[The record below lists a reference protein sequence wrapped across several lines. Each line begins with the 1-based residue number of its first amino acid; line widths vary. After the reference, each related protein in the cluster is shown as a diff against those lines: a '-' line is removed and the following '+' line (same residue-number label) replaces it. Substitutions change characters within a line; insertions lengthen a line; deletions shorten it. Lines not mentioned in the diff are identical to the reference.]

1 MKKNDTG
8 GLSMAEH
15 ILVGLSS
22 APSNARII
30 RTAATMAEAFGGTFT
45 ALFVRTPNYEAMS
58 EENKERLRQN
68 TALAQEL
75 GATIETVFGDDV
87 SYQIAEYAR
96 LSGVTKIVVG
106 RSAVSKRKLFG
117 KPTLTEKLTQ
127 IAPNIDIHI
136 IPDASTDPA
145 YRQKKAR
152 KRVNLR
158 TTFRDWGISVGIL
171 ALASGLA
178 FLFSKVGFS
187 EANIIAIYLL
197 AVLLTAM
204 ITSTRSSYVLSAIG
218 SVLVFNFFFTY
229 PQLSLRVYADG
240 APLTFLI
247 MLIASLTVGT
257 MTDRMKGQTKQ
268 STQAAY
274 RTNLLLE
281 TNQLLQKAQSD
292 GEVLQA
298 CRTQVS
304 KLLGRTASVLPGV
317 VASTNKDTQRYPI
330 KVQDRVYG
338 TVIIEGA
345 EPLEAFENSVLLS
358 ILGECALT
366 LENSRNTKEK
376 ETAKLQAENEKLRA
390 NLLRSIS
397 HDLRTPLTS
406 ISGNAGM
413 LLSDLEKLDN
423 DTIRQMC
430 GDIYDDSA
438 WLTNLVENLLAV
450 TKIEE
455 GRMRLQ
461 KQPHLVEEIVT
472 EALLHISRKQ
482 TEHTVTVHHENEL
495 LLARCD
501 ARLIIQVIINLVDNA
516 IKYTPAGS
524 HITITTKQNEQHTE
538 ISVADNGA
546 GIPDSEKEKVF
557 QMFYSGSNPIA
568 DCRRSLGLGLSL
580 CKSIITAHGGEISVT
595 DNAPAG
601 TIFTFTI
608 PSGEVEVHE

>member
-1 MKKNDTG
+1 
-8 GLSMAEH
+8 MAEH

-106 RSAVSKRKLFG
+106 RSAVSKRRLFG

-145 YRQKKAR
+145 YRQRKAR

-158 TTFRDWGISVGIL
+158 TTLRDWGISGGIL

-204 ITSTRSSYVLSAIG
+204 VTSTRSSYVLSAIG

-229 PQLSLRVYADG
+229 PQFSLRVYADG

-281 TNQLLQKAQSD
+281 TNQLLQKAQTD
-292 GEVLQA
+292 EEVLQA
-298 CRTQVS
+298 CLTQVS

-317 VASTNKDTQRYPI
+317 IAGTNKDAQRYPI
-330 KVQDRVYG
+330 KVQDRIYG

-366 LENSRNTKEK
+366 LENSRNAKEK
-376 ETAKLQAENEKLRA
+376 EAAKLQAENEKLRA

-455 GRMRLQ
+455 GRMKLQ
-461 KQPHLVEEIVT
+461 KQPHLVEEIVS
-472 EALLHISRKQ
+472 EALQHITRKQ

-580 CKSIITAHGGEISVT
+580 CKSIITAHGGEIAVT

>member
-1 MKKNDTG
+1 
-8 GLSMAEH
+8 MAEH

-30 RTAATMAEAFGGTFT
+30 RTAATMANAFGGTFT

-68 TALAQEL
+68 TSLAQAL

-136 IPDASTDPA
+136 IPDASTDLA

-152 KRVNLR
+152 KRVDLR
-158 TTFRDWGISVGIL
+158 TTLRDWGISVGIL
-171 ALASGLA
+171 TLASGLA

-204 ITSTRSSYVLSAIG
+204 VTSTRSSYVLSAIG

-229 PQLSLRVYADG
+229 PQFSLRVYADG

-281 TNQLLQKAQSD
+281 TNQLLQKAQTD
-292 GEVLQA
+292 EEVLQA

-304 KLLGRTASVLPGV
+304 KLLGRTVSVLPGV
-317 VASTNKDTQRYPI
+317 VASTNKDTQRYSI
-330 KVQDRVYG
+330 KVQDRIYG

-366 LENSRNTKEK
+366 LENSRNTREK
-376 ETAKLQAENEKLRA
+376 EAAKLQAENEKLRA

-406 ISGNAGM
+406 ISGNASM
-413 LLSDLEKLDN
+413 LLSDLEKLD
-423 DTIRQMC
+423 TETVRQMC

-472 EALLHISRKQ
+472 EALQHISRKQ

-546 GIPDSEKEKVF
+546 GIPDNEKEKVF

-580 CKSIITAHGGEISVT
+580 CKSIITAHGGEIVVT
-595 DNAPAG
+595 DNVPAG

>member
-1 MKKNDTG
+1 
-8 GLSMAEH
+8 MAEH

-30 RTAATMAEAFGGTFT
+30 RTAATMANAFGGTFT

-68 TALAQEL
+68 TAMAQEL

-152 KRVNLR
+152 KRVDLR
-158 TTFRDWGISVGIL
+158 TTLRDWGISVGIL
-171 ALASGLA
+171 TLASGLA

-204 ITSTRSSYVLSAIG
+204 VTSTRSSYVLSAIG

-229 PQLSLRVYADG
+229 PQFSLRVYADG

-281 TNQLLQKAQSD
+281 TNQLLQKAQTD
-292 GEVLQA
+292 EEVLQA

-304 KLLGRTASVLPGV
+304 KLLGRTASVPPGV

-330 KVQDRVYG
+330 KVQDRIYG

-366 LENSRNTKEK
+366 LENSRNTREK
-376 ETAKLQAENEKLRA
+376 EAAKLQAENEKLRA

-461 KQPHLVEEIVT
+461 KQPHLIEEIIT
-472 EALLHISRKQ
+472 EALQHISRKQ

-516 IKYTPAGS
+516 IKHTPAGS
-524 HITITTKQNEQHTE
+524 HINITTKQNEQYTE

>member
-1 MKKNDTG
+1 M
-8 GLSMAEH
+8 
-15 ILVGLSS
+15 
-22 APSNARII
+22 
-30 RTAATMAEAFGGTFT
+30 
-45 ALFVRTPNYEAMS
+45 
-58 EENKERLRQN
+58 
-68 TALAQEL
+68 
-75 GATIETVFGDDV
+75 
-87 SYQIAEYAR
+87 
-96 LSGVTKIVVG
+96 
-106 RSAVSKRKLFG
+106 
-117 KPTLTEKLTQ
+117 
-127 IAPNIDIHI
+127 
-136 IPDASTDPA
+136 
-145 YRQKKAR
+145 
-152 KRVNLR
+152 
-158 TTFRDWGISVGIL
+158 
-171 ALASGLA
+171 
-178 FLFSKVGFS
+178 
-187 EANIIAIYLL
+187 
-197 AVLLTAM
+197 
-204 ITSTRSSYVLSAIG
+204 
-218 SVLVFNFFFTY
+218 
-229 PQLSLRVYADG
+229 YADG

-281 TNQLLQKAQSD
+281 TNQLLQKAQTD
-292 GEVLQA
+292 EEVLQA

-304 KLLGRTASVLPGV
+304 KLLGRTAAVLPGV

-330 KVQDRVYG
+330 KVHDRVYG
-338 TVIIEGA
+338 TVIIEGT

-376 ETAKLQAENEKLRA
+376 EAAKLQAENEKLRA

-455 GRMRLQ
+455 GRMKLQ
-461 KQPHLVEEIVT
+461 KQPHLVEEIVS
-472 EALLHISRKQ
+472 EALQHISRKQ
-482 TEHTVTVHHENEL
+482 TEHTVTVHYENEL

-516 IKYTPAGS
+516 IKHTPAGS
-524 HITITTKQNEQHTE
+524 HITITTKQNGQHTE

-580 CKSIITAHGGEISVT
+580 CKSIITAHGGEIAVT

-601 TIFTFTI
+601 TIFTFTS

>member
-1 MKKNDTG
+1 
-8 GLSMAEH
+8 MAEH

-30 RTAATMAEAFGGTFT
+30 RTAATMANAFGGTFT

-152 KRVNLR
+152 KKVDLR
-158 TTFRDWGISVGIL
+158 TTLRDWGISAGIL

-204 ITSTRSSYVLSAIG
+204 VTSTRSSYVLSAIG

-229 PQLSLRVYADG
+229 PQFSLRVYADG

-281 TNQLLQKAQSD
+281 TNQLLQKAQTD
-292 GEVLQA
+292 EEVLSA

-330 KVQDRVYG
+330 KVQDRIYG

-366 LENSRNTKEK
+366 LENSRNAKEK
-376 ETAKLQAENEKLRA
+376 EAAKLQAENEKLRA

-455 GRMRLQ
+455 GRMKLQ
-461 KQPHLVEEIVT
+461 KQPHLVEEIVS
-472 EALLHISRKQ
+472 EALQHISRKQ

-580 CKSIITAHGGEISVT
+580 CKSIITAHGGKITVS

>member
-1 MKKNDTG
+1 
-8 GLSMAEH
+8 MAEH

-30 RTAATMAEAFGGTFT
+30 RTAATMSKAFGGSFT
-45 ALFVRTPNYEAMS
+45 ALFVRTPNYDAMS
-58 EENKERLRQN
+58 NADKERLRQN
-68 TALAQEL
+68 TVLAQEL

-106 RSAVSKRKLFG
+106 RSAVSKRRLFG

-136 IPDASTDPA
+136 IPDANADAS
-145 YRQKKAR
+145 YRQKKAH
-152 KRVNLR
+152 KRMDLR
-158 TTFRDWGISVGIL
+158 TTLRDWGVSVGIL
-171 ALASGLA
+171 ILASGLA
-178 FLFSKVGFS
+178 YLFSKVGFS

-204 ITSTRSSYVLSAIG
+204 ATSTRSSYVLSAIG
-218 SVLVFNFFFTY
+218 SVLVFNFFFTT

-257 MTDRMKGQTKQ
+257 MTDRLKGQTRQ
-268 STQAAY
+268 SAQAAY

-281 TNQLLQKAQSD
+281 TNQLLQKAGCD
-292 GEVLQA
+292 EEILQA
-298 CRTQVS
+298 AKTQIS
-304 KLLGRTASVLPGV
+304 KLLGREASVLPGV
-317 VASTNKDTQRYPI
+317 VAGSDQDTQHCLI

-358 ILGECALT
+358 ILGECALA
-366 LENSRNTKEK
+366 LENSRNAKEK
-376 ETAKLQAENEKLRA
+376 EEAKLQAENEQLRA

-397 HDLRTPLTS
+397 HDLRTPLTA
-406 ISGNAGM
+406 ISGNASI
-413 LLSDLEKLDN
+413 LLSNMKKLDEC
-423 DTIRQMC
+423 TVRQMC
-430 GDIYDDSA
+430 GDIYDDAA

-455 GRMRLQ
+455 GRMELHM
-461 KQPHLVEEIVT
+461 QPHLAEEIVS
-472 EALLHISRKQ
+472 EALKHISRKQ
-482 TEHTVTVHHENEL
+482 AEHTVTVHHKNEL
-495 LLARCD
+495 LLVKCD

-524 HITITTKQNEQHTE
+524 HITITTQSSGNDAE

-557 QMFYSGSNPIA
+557 RMFYSGSNPIA

-580 CKSIITAHGGEISVT
+580 CKSIVSAHGGKISVF
-595 DNAPAG
+595 DNRPTG
-601 TIFTFTI
+601 TVITFTI

>member
-1 MKKNDTG
+1 
-8 GLSMAEH
+8 MAEH

-30 RTAATMAEAFGGTFT
+30 HTAATMAEAFGGSFT

-158 TTFRDWGISVGIL
+158 TTLRDWGISVGIL
-171 ALASGLA
+171 TLASGLA

-204 ITSTRSSYVLSAIG
+204 VTSTRSSYVLSAIG

-229 PQLSLRVYADG
+229 PQFSLRVYADG

-281 TNQLLQKAQSD
+281 TNQLLQKAQTD
-292 GEVLQA
+292 EEVLLA

-317 VASTNKDTQRYPI
+317 VASANKDTQRYPI
-330 KVQDRVYG
+330 KVQDRIYG

-366 LENSRNTKEK
+366 LENSRNAKEK
-376 ETAKLQAENEKLRA
+376 EAAKLQAENEKLRA

-413 LLSDLEKLDN
+413 LLSDLEKLD
-423 DTIRQMC
+423 TETVRQMC

-472 EALLHISRKQ
+472 EALQHISRKQ

-538 ISVADNGA
+538 ITVVDNGA

-580 CKSIITAHGGEISVT
+580 CKAIITAHGGEITVS
-595 DNAPAG
+595 DNVPTG

>member
-1 MKKNDTG
+1 
-8 GLSMAEH
+8 MAEH

-30 RTAATMAEAFGGTFT
+30 RTAATMAEAFSGTFT

-75 GATIETVFGDDV
+75 GATIETVFGDDI

-152 KRVNLR
+152 KKVDLR
-158 TTFRDWGISVGIL
+158 TTLRDWGISAGIL

-204 ITSTRSSYVLSAIG
+204 VTSTRSSYVLSAIG

-229 PQLSLRVYADG
+229 PQFSLRVYADG

-292 GEVLQA
+292 GEVLKA

-304 KLLGRTASVLPGV
+304 KLLGRKASVLPGV

-366 LENSRNTKEK
+366 LENSRNAKEK
-376 ETAKLQAENEKLRA
+376 EAAKLQAENEKLRA

-406 ISGNAGM
+406 ISGNAGI
-413 LLSDLEKLDN
+413 LLSDLEKLDS

-472 EALLHISRKQ
+472 EALQHISRKQ

-524 HITITTKQNEQHTE
+524 HITITTKQNEQQTE
-538 ISVADNGA
+538 ISIADNGA
-546 GIPDSEKEKVF
+546 GIPDCEKEKVF
-557 QMFYSGSNPIA
+557 QMFYSGSNPVA
-568 DCRRSLGLGLSL
+568 DCRRSLGLGLNL
-580 CKSIITAHGGEISVT
+580 CKSIITAHGGEITVS
-595 DNAPAG
+595 DNVPTG

>member
-1 MKKNDTG
+1 
-8 GLSMAEH
+8 MAEH

-30 RTAATMAEAFGGTFT
+30 RTAATMAKAFGGTFT
-45 ALFVRTPNYEAMS
+45 ALFVRTPNFEAMS

-106 RSAVSKRKLFG
+106 RSAVSKRRLFG

-136 IPDASTDPA
+136 IPDASTDPG
-145 YRQKKAR
+145 YRQKKVR
-152 KRVNLR
+152 RRVNLR
-158 TTFRDWGISVGIL
+158 TTLRDWGISVGIL

-178 FLFSKVGFS
+178 HLFSKVGFS

-204 ITSTRSSYVLSAIG
+204 VTSTRSSYVLSAIG

-229 PQLSLRVYADG
+229 PQFSLRVYADG

-281 TNQLLQKAQSD
+281 TNQLLQKAQTD
-292 GEVLQA
+292 EEVLQA

-317 VASTNKDTQRYPI
+317 VTSTNKDAQRYPI
-330 KVQDRVYG
+330 KVQDRIYG

-366 LENSRNTKEK
+366 LENSRNAKEK
-376 ETAKLQAENEKLRA
+376 EAAKLQAENEKLRA

-472 EALLHISRKQ
+472 EALQHISRKQ

-524 HITITTKQNEQHTE
+524 HIIITTKQNEQHTE

-580 CKSIITAHGGEISVT
+580 CKSIITAHGGEIAVS

-601 TIFTFTI
+601 TIFTLTI

>member
-1 MKKNDTG
+1 
-8 GLSMAEH
+8 MAEH

-30 RTAATMAEAFGGTFT
+30 RTAATMANAFGGTFT

-58 EENKERLRQN
+58 EENKERLRKN

-96 LSGVTKIVVG
+96 LSSVTKIVVG

-158 TTFRDWGISVGIL
+158 TTLRDWGISAGIL

-204 ITSTRSSYVLSAIG
+204 VTSTRSSYVLSAIG

-229 PQLSLRVYADG
+229 PQFSLRVYADG

-281 TNQLLQKAQSD
+281 TNQLLQKAQTD
-292 GEVLQA
+292 EEVLQA

-330 KVQDRVYG
+330 KIQDRVYG
-338 TVIIEGA
+338 TVIIEGT

-366 LENSRNTKEK
+366 LENSRNAKEK
-376 ETAKLQAENEKLRA
+376 EAAKLQAENEELRA

-455 GRMRLQ
+455 GRMKLK
-461 KQPHLVEEIVT
+461 KQPHLVEEIVS
-472 EALLHISRKQ
+472 EALQHISRKQ

-538 ISVADNGA
+538 ITVADNGA

>member
-1 MKKNDTG
+1 
-8 GLSMAEH
+8 MAEH

-30 RTAATMAEAFGGTFT
+30 RTAATMANAFGGTFT

-68 TALAQEL
+68 TSLAQEL

-106 RSAVSKRKLFG
+106 RSAVSKRRLFG

-145 YRQKKAR
+145 YRQRKAR

-158 TTFRDWGISVGIL
+158 TALRDWGISVGIL

-204 ITSTRSSYVLSAIG
+204 VTSTRSSYVLSAIG

-229 PQLSLRVYADG
+229 PQFSLRVYADG

-281 TNQLLQKAQSD
+281 TNQLLQKAQTD
-292 GEVLQA
+292 EEVLLA

-317 VASTNKDTQRYPI
+317 VASTNKDAQRYPI
-330 KVQDRVYG
+330 KVQDRIYG

-366 LENSRNTKEK
+366 LENSRNAKEK
-376 ETAKLQAENEKLRA
+376 EAAKLQAENEKLRA

-461 KQPHLVEEIVT
+461 KQPHLVEEIIT
-472 EALLHISRKQ
+472 EALQHISRKQ
-482 TEHTVTVHHENEL
+482 EEHIITVHHENEL
-495 LLARCD
+495 LLAICD

-516 IKYTPAGS
+516 IKYTPVGS

-557 QMFYSGSNPIA
+557 QMFYSGSNPVA

-580 CKSIITAHGGEISVT
+580 CKSIITAHGGEITVS

>member
-1 MKKNDTG
+1 
-8 GLSMAEH
+8 MAEH

-30 RTAATMAEAFGGTFT
+30 HTAATMAEAFGGSFT

-96 LSGVTKIVVG
+96 LSGVTKVVVG
-106 RSAVSKRKLFG
+106 RSAMSKRRFFG

-127 IAPNIDIHI
+127 IAPHIDIHI
-136 IPDASTDPA
+136 IPDASTDMP
-145 YRQKKAR
+145 YRPKKV
-152 KRVNLR
+152 KRRIDLR
-158 TTFRDWGISVGIL
+158 TTLRDWGISLGIL
-171 ALASGLA
+171 ILASGLS
-178 FLFSKVGFS
+178 FLSSRVGFS

-204 ITSTRSSYVLSAIG
+204 FTSTRSSYVLSAVG
-218 SVLVFNFFFTY
+218 SVIVFNFFFTS
-229 PQLSLRVYADG
+229 PQFSLRVHADG

-257 MTDRMKGQTKQ
+257 MTDRLKGQTRQ
-268 STQAAY
+268 SAQAAY
-274 RTNLLLE
+274 RTNLLFE
-281 TNQLLQKAQSD
+281 TNQMLQKATSD
-292 GEVLQA
+292 DKIFQTV
-298 CRTQVS
+298 RTQVA
-304 KLLGRTASVLPGV
+304 KLLGRHASVLPGV
-317 VASTNKDTQRYPI
+317 ASSGRKDVLQYPI
-330 KVQDRVYG
+330 KVQDRMYG

-358 ILGECALT
+358 ILGECAMA
-366 LENSRNTKEK
+366 LENSRNAKEM
-376 ETAKLQAENEKLRA
+376 EDAKLQAEQEKLRA

-423 DTIRQMC
+423 DTVRQMC

-472 EALLHISRKQ
+472 EALQHIGRKQ
-482 TEHTVTVHHENEL
+482 TEHTITVHHENEL
-495 LLARCD
+495 LLAKCD

-524 HITITTKQNEQHTE
+524 HIAITTKQSEQQTE
-538 ISVADNGA
+538 ISVADSGA

-580 CKSIITAHGGEISVT
+580 CKSIITAHGGEITVS
-595 DNAPAG
+595 DNTPAG
-601 TIFTFTI
+601 TVFTFTI

>member
-1 MKKNDTG
+1 MK
-8 GLSMAEH
+8 EH

-30 RTAATMAEAFGGTFT
+30 RTAATMSKAFKGSLT
-45 ALFVRTPNYEAMS
+45 ALFVRTPNYEVMS
-58 EENKERLRQN
+58 EEDKERLRQN
-68 TALAQEL
+68 TALAQAL

-106 RSAVSKRKLFG
+106 RSVISKRRLFG

-158 TTFRDWGISVGIL
+158 TTLRDWGISVGIL

-204 ITSTRSSYVLSAIG
+204 VTSTRSSYVLSAVG

-257 MTDRMKGQTKQ
+257 MTDRLKGQTRQ
-268 STQAAY
+268 SAQAAY

-281 TNQLLQKAQSD
+281 TNQLLQKAQTNE
-292 GEVLQA
+292 EVLQA
-298 CRTQVS
+298 CCTQVS

-317 VASTNKDTQRYPI
+317 VTSTNKDTQRYPI
-330 KVQDRVYG
+330 KVRDRIYG
-338 TVIIEGA
+338 TVIIEGT
-345 EPLEAFENSVLLS
+345 EPLEAFENSALLS

-366 LENSRNTKEK
+366 LENSRNAKEK
-376 ETAKLQAENEKLRA
+376 EAAKLQAENEKLRA

-413 LLSDLEKLDN
+413 LLSDLEKLDTE
-423 DTIRQMC
+423 TIRQMC

-455 GRMRLQ
+455 GRMEL
-461 KQPHLVEEIVT
+461 KMQPHLIEEIVS
-472 EALLHISRKQ
+472 EALQHISRKQ
-482 TEHTVTVHHENEL
+482 EEHTIMVHHENEL
-495 LLARCD
+495 LLAKCD

-516 IKYTPAGS
+516 IKYTPVGS
-524 HITITTKQNEQHTE
+524 HITITTKQKEQHTE

-546 GIPDSEKEKVF
+546 GIPDNEKEKVF

-580 CKSIITAHGGEISVT
+580 CRSIVNVHGGFITVS
-595 DNAPAG
+595 DNQPTG

-608 PSGEVEVHE
+608 PAGEVEVHE

>member
-1 MKKNDTG
+1 MKENKNG
-8 GLSMAEH
+8 GLPMAEH

-30 RTAATMAEAFGGTFT
+30 RTAATMAKAFGGTFT

-106 RSAVSKRKLFG
+106 RSVISKRRLFG

-145 YRQKKAR
+145 YRQRKAR

-158 TTFRDWGISVGIL
+158 TALRDWGISVGIL

-204 ITSTRSSYVLSAIG
+204 VTSTRSSYVLSAIG

-229 PQLSLRVYADG
+229 PQFSLRVYADG

-281 TNQLLQKAQSD
+281 TNQLLQKAQTDEEILS
-292 GEVLQA
+292 A

-304 KLLGRTASVLPGV
+304 KLLGRTASVLSGI

-338 TVIIEGA
+338 TVIIEGT
-345 EPLEAFENSVLLS
+345 EPLEAFENSVLVS
-358 ILGECALT
+358 ILGECALA
-366 LENSRNTKEK
+366 LENSRNAKEK
-376 ETAKLQAENEKLRA
+376 EAAKLQAENEKLRA

-413 LLSDLEKLDN
+413 LLSDLEKLDSN
-423 DTIRQMC
+423 TIRQMC

-472 EALLHISRKQ
+472 EALQHISRKQ

-524 HITITTKQNEQHTE
+524 HITITTKQNGQHTE

-546 GIPDSEKEKVF
+546 GIPVNEKEKVF

-580 CKSIITAHGGEISVT
+580 CRSIITAHGGEITVS
-595 DNAPAG
+595 DNAPIG

>member
-1 MKKNDTG
+1 MKENKIG
-8 GLSMAEH
+8 GLPMAEH

-30 RTAATMAEAFGGTFT
+30 RTAATMANAFGGTLT

-68 TALAQEL
+68 TALAQAL
-75 GATIETVFGDDV
+75 GATIETVFGDEV

-145 YRQKKAR
+145 YRQRKAPA
-152 KRVNLR
+152 RVNLR
-158 TTFRDWGISVGIL
+158 TALRDWGISTVIL
-171 ALASGLA
+171 AIASGLA

-197 AVLLTAM
+197 AVLVTAM
-204 ITSTRSSYVLSAIG
+204 VTSTRSSYVLSAVG

-229 PQLSLRVYADG
+229 PQFSLRVYADG

-257 MTDRMKGQTKQ
+257 MTDRMKGQTRQ
-268 STQAAY
+268 SAQAAY

-281 TNQLLQKAQSD
+281 TNQLLQKAQTD
-292 GEVLQA
+292 EEVLSA

-304 KLLGRTASVLPGV
+304 KLLGRTAAVLPGV
-317 VASTNKDTQRYPI
+317 VASANKDTQRYPV

-376 ETAKLQAENEKLRA
+376 EAAKLQAENEKLRA

-413 LLSDLEKLDN
+413 LLSDLEKLDS

-461 KQPHLVEEIVT
+461 QQPHLVEEIVT
-472 EALLHISRKQ
+472 EALQHISRKRA
-482 TEHTVTVHHENEL
+482 EHIITVHHENEL

-524 HITITTKQNEQHTE
+524 HITVTTKQNEQHTE

-580 CKSIITAHGGEISVT
+580 CKSIITAHGGKITVS

>member
-1 MKKNDTG
+1 
-8 GLSMAEH
+8 MAEH

-30 RTAATMAEAFGGTFT
+30 RTTATMAKAFGGTFT

-106 RSAVSKRKLFG
+106 RSAVSKRRLFG

-145 YRQKKAR
+145 YRQKKIR
-152 KRVNLR
+152 KRVNLQ
-158 TTFRDWGISVGIL
+158 TTLRDWGISAGIL
-171 ALASGLA
+171 ALASGLGY
-178 FLFSKVGFS
+178 LFSKVGFS

-204 ITSTRSSYVLSAIG
+204 VTSTRSSYVLSAIG

-229 PQLSLRVYADG
+229 PQFSLRVYADG

-281 TNQLLQKAQSD
+281 TNQFLQKAQTD
-292 GEVLQA
+292 EEVLSV

-304 KLLGRTASVLPGV
+304 KLLGRKASVLPGV

-330 KVQDRVYG
+330 KVQDRIYG

-366 LENSRNTKEK
+366 LENSRNAKEK
-376 ETAKLQAENEKLRA
+376 EAAKLQAENEKLRA

-461 KQPHLVEEIVT
+461 KQPHLVEEIIT
-472 EALLHISRKQ
+472 EALQHISRKQ

-516 IKYTPAGS
+516 IKHTPAGS
-524 HITITTKQNEQHTE
+524 HITITTKQNGQHTE

>member
-1 MKKNDTG
+1 
-8 GLSMAEH
+8 MAEH

-30 RTAATMAEAFGGTFT
+30 RTAATMAGAFGGTFT

-87 SYQIAEYAR
+87 SYQIVEYAR

-106 RSAVSKRKLFG
+106 RSSMSKRRFFG

-136 IPDASTDPA
+136 IPDASVDAA

-152 KRVNLR
+152 KRVDLR
-158 TTFRDWGISVGIL
+158 TTLRDWGISVCIL
-171 ALASGLA
+171 ALASGLGY
-178 FLFSKVGFS
+178 LFSKVGFS

-197 AVLLTAM
+197 AVLLTA
-204 ITSTRSSYVLSAIG
+204 IVTSTRSSYVLSAIG

-229 PQLSLRVYADG
+229 PQFSLRVYADG

-281 TNQLLQKAQSD
+281 TNQFLQKAQTD
-292 GEVLQA
+292 EEVLSV

-304 KLLGRTASVLPGV
+304 KLLGRKASVLPGV

-330 KVQDRVYG
+330 KVQDRIYG

-345 EPLEAFENSVLLS
+345 EPLEVFENSVLLS

-376 ETAKLQAENEKLRA
+376 EAAKLQAENEKLRA

-413 LLSDLEKLDN
+413 LLSDLEKLDAE
-423 DTIRQMC
+423 TIKQMC

-472 EALLHISRKQ
+472 EALQHISRKRS
-482 TEHTVTVHHENEL
+482 EHTITVTHENDL
-495 LLARCD
+495 LLAQCD
-501 ARLIIQVIINLVDNA
+501 ARLIVQTIINLVDNA
-516 IKYTPAGS
+516 IKYTPMGS
-524 HITITTKQNEQHTE
+524 HIWVSTRWEESMAVFT
-538 ISVADNGA
+538 VADDGP
-546 GIPDSEKEKVF
+546 GISDREKKQIF
-557 QMFYSGSNPIA
+557 QMFYTGSTAIA
-568 DCRRSLGLGLSL
+568 DSRRSLGLGLSL
-580 CKSIITAHGGEISVT
+580 CKSIVTAHGGTITVS
-595 DNAPAG
+595 DNQPVG
-601 TIFTFTI
+601 TVFTFTI
-608 PSGEVEVHE
+608 PAGEVEVHE

>member
-1 MKKNDTG
+1 
-8 GLSMAEH
+8 MAEH

-30 RTAATMAEAFGGTFT
+30 RTAATMSKAFKGSLT
-45 ALFVRTPNYEAMS
+45 ALFVRTPDYEVMS

-106 RSAVSKRKLFG
+106 RSTVSKRKLFG

-136 IPDASTDPA
+136 IPDASADSA
-145 YRQKKAR
+145 YRQKKIR
-152 KRVNLR
+152 KRINLR
-158 TTFRDWGISVGIL
+158 TTLRDWGISAGIL

-178 FLFSKVGFS
+178 VLFSKVGFS

-204 ITSTRSSYVLSAIG
+204 VTSTRSSYVLSAIG

-229 PQLSLRVYADG
+229 PQFSLRVYADG

-281 TNQLLQKAQSD
+281 TNQLLQKAQTD
-292 GEVLQA
+292 EEVLQA

-304 KLLGRTASVLPGV
+304 KLLGRTASVLPSV
-317 VASTNKDTQRYPI
+317 DASSNKDTQRYPI

-338 TVIIEGA
+338 TVIIEGT

-366 LENSRNTKEK
+366 LENSRNAKEK
-376 ETAKLQAENEKLRA
+376 EVAKLQAENEKLRA

-413 LLSDLEKLDN
+413 LLSDLEKLDTE
-423 DTIRQMC
+423 TIRQMC

-450 TKIEE
+450 TKIED

-472 EALLHISRKQ
+472 EALQHISRKQ
-482 TEHTVTVHHENEL
+482 TEHTVTVYHENEL

-501 ARLIIQVIINLVDNA
+501 ARLIIQVVINLVDNA

-524 HITITTKQNEQHTE
+524 YITITTKQAEQQIE

-546 GIPDSEKEKVF
+546 GISDSEKEKVF
-557 QMFYSGSNPIA
+557 QMFYSGSHPIA

-580 CKSIITAHGGEISVT
+580 CKSIITAHGGEITVS
-595 DNAPAG
+595 DNAPTG

>member
-1 MKKNDTG
+1 
-8 GLSMAEH
+8 MAEH

-30 RTAATMAEAFGGTFT
+30 RTAATMANAFGGTFT

-68 TALAQEL
+68 TALAQAL

-106 RSAVSKRKLFG
+106 RSAVSKRRLFG

-145 YRQKKAR
+145 YRQKKIR
-152 KRVNLR
+152 KRINLR
-158 TTFRDWGISVGIL
+158 TTLRDWGVSAGIL
-171 ALASGLA
+171 ALASGLGY
-178 FLFSKVGFS
+178 LFSKVGFS

-204 ITSTRSSYVLSAIG
+204 VTSTRSSYVLSAIG

-281 TNQLLQKAQSD
+281 TNQLLQKAQTD
-292 GEVLQA
+292 EEVLSA

-317 VASTNKDTQRYPI
+317 VASNNKDTQRYPI

-366 LENSRNTKEK
+366 LENSRNAKEK
-376 ETAKLQAENEKLRA
+376 EAAKLQAEHEKLRA

-413 LLSDLEKLDN
+413 LLSDLEKLDS

-472 EALLHISRKQ
+472 EALQHISRKQ

-580 CKSIITAHGGEISVT
+580 CKSIITAHGGEITVS
-595 DNAPAG
+595 DNTPMG
-601 TIFTFTI
+601 TVFTFTI

>member
-1 MKKNDTG
+1 
-8 GLSMAEH
+8 MAEH

-30 RTAATMAEAFGGTFT
+30 RTAATMSKAFGGNFT

-58 EENKERLRQN
+58 EENKDRLRQN

-106 RSAVSKRKLFG
+106 RSAVSKRRLFG

-136 IPDASTDPA
+136 IPDANTDPA

-152 KRVNLR
+152 KRVDLR
-158 TTFRDWGISVGIL
+158 TALREWGISAGIL
-171 ALASGLA
+171 ALASGLGY
-178 FLFSKVGFS
+178 LFSKVGFS

-204 ITSTRSSYVLSAIG
+204 VTSTRSSYVLSAVG

-229 PQLSLRVYADG
+229 PQFSLRVYADG

-281 TNQLLQKAQSD
+281 TNQLLQKAQTD
-292 GEVLQA
+292 EEVLQA

-304 KLLGRTASVLPGV
+304 KLLGRTASVLLGV

-330 KVQDRVYG
+330 KVQDRIYG

-366 LENSRNTKEK
+366 LENSRNAKEK
-376 ETAKLQAENEKLRA
+376 EAAKRQAENEKLRA

-430 GDIYDDSA
+430 GDIHDDSA

-455 GRMRLQ
+455 GRMQLQ
-461 KQPHLVEEIVT
+461 KQPHLVEEIIT
-472 EALLHISRKQ
+472 EALQHISRKQ
-482 TEHTVTVHHENEL
+482 TEHTITVHHENEL

-546 GIPDSEKEKVF
+546 GIPDSEKEKIF

-580 CKSIITAHGGEISVT
+580 CKSIITAHGGEITVS
-595 DNAPAG
+595 DNAPTG